1 MAATVLTLVACDKA
15 GLYPDD
21 GLQTST
27 VECLVLN
34 EGLMNTNT
42 GCLSVIYRDGGVAV
56 DAFQDVNS
64 RPMGDVAQSI
74 TLINGKYFVALNNS
88 KKIEVI
94 DPETFR
100 SEGTILYT
108 RAGNPRQIVAVS
120 ATEAVVS
127 DQRNQLTRI
136 STVPPYGEPLEHISV
151 PAWIEYMAV
160 SGEKLFGITSRGIV
174 VFDLNDISADNA
186 RLIPDARNEEGTK
199 TCRLLVDKEGTVW
212 ALMHQKEGG
221 QVTGITLVGVDP
233 TQEKVTKTYTLPFAN
248 EETATAGNPVGAINY
263 TRTDID
269 PTGTYIYFNVKT
281 RTDTADEE
289 GKREQQSVW
298 QLNVET
304 GKFERYLDLPG
315 VEKMYG
321 FAVGPTGE
329 VYLCDCLDY
338 TAQRGY
344 VRRYRKDGTVDSF
357 RVGVYPSQVYF
368 PGFEH

>member
-1 MAATVLTLVACDKA
+1 MAATILTLAACDKA

-42 GCLSVIYRDGGVAV
+42 GCLSVIYRDGGVTV

-64 RPMGDVAQSI
+64 RPMGDVAQSV

-108 RAGNPRQIVAVS
+108 QAGNPRQIVAVS

-199 TCRLLVDKEGTVW
+199 TCRLLVDKEGMVW
-212 ALMHQKEGG
+212 ALTHQKEGG
-221 QVTGITLVGVDP
+221 RVTGITLVGIDP
-233 TQEKVTKTYTLPFAN
+233 IQEKVTKTYTLPFAN
-248 EETATAGNPVGAINY
+248 EETAKAGTPVGTINY
-263 TRTDID
+263 NRTDID

-281 RTDTADEE
+281 RTETADEE

-298 QLNVET
+298 RLNVET

-344 VRRYRKDGTVDSF
+344 VRRYRKNGTVDSF